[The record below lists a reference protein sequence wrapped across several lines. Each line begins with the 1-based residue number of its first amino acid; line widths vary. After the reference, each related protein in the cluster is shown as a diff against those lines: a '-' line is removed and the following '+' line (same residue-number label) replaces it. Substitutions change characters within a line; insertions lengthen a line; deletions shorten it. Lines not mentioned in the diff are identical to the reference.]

1 MGPTSGEDHSTLDAK
16 KMGHIPFGNRP
27 ADVQTVVA
35 TMYGNSSRIRTAS
48 GVFVLQAPL
57 SVHGCASFDISAAG
71 LTTIAGYP
79 FASSPSG
86 TPAEVV
92 VGDASHVQLY
102 SPHNNVT
109 ASISRAHAE
118 ALPPIATIPLGRI
131 VPETS
136 SSTLT
141 GGSLGRGIAGFVD
154 LFFHPT
160 FLVASRFFTNK
171 KIEILGNVSYGG
183 RDAWELEGTQ
193 VASAPQESELGNH
206 WRMWV
211 DKESGVVVRLEY
223 YSDTH
228 LLGWIEM
235 QNLVI
240 NEHGTPLNS
249 PAWSIPSTARTVDFD
264 TFNRLPRP

>member
-1 MGPTSGEDHSTLDAK
+1 
-16 KMGHIPFGNRP
+16 MGHIPFANRP

-57 SVHGCASFDISAAG
+57 SVHGCASFDISAAS
-71 LTTIAGYP
+71 LTTIAEYP

-92 VGDASHVQLY
+92 VGDASHVQRY
-102 SPHNNVT
+102 SPHNNAT
-109 ASISRAHAE
+109 ASIGRARAE

-131 VPETS
+131 VPETP

-141 GGSLGRGIAGFVD
+141 GGSLGRGIAGFAD

-160 FLVASRFFTNK
+160 YLVASRFFINK
-171 KIEILGNVSYGG
+171 KIVVLGIVSYGG

-193 VASAPQESELGNH
+193 GSSDPQESELGNR

-223 YSDTH
+223 YSDSH

-240 NEHGTPLNS
+240 NGHGTSLAS
-249 PAWSIPSTARTVDFD
+249 RAPATWSIPSTARTVDFD